1 MKNSFMNKSLSFLLL
16 ITAVTFLASCTNFK
30 EFEGLEVGNYEGE
43 FAVPLFQ
50 SSISFEQLLEDV
62 NEGTEL
68 IVEED
73 GAMRLYYLNDP
84 KIRRT
89 EDIFEIIPIFG
100 AALEDTINN
109 IPLGLPEE
117 VDIQRMIFSD
127 GNIGFSFKSF
137 HEDDLSV
144 VFTLPQVSRNGQTFQ
159 RTFNVDYEGT
169 LPVEKTG
176 VFSLKTWELMPGG
189 TDSLIIRYEAI
200 RSSNGERDTLTEV
213 QMGVV
218 NLEFSYAEG
227 FLGTETYD
235 VDSATID
242 MDFFETWAST
252 DVFFEDPKVIVL
264 VENSFGFPVR
274 SDTRKLF
281 AETYDGQILQ
291 FENEGV
297 TNGIN
302 FEYPGFD
309 EIGETKMTTYVLDK
323 DNSNIRDIVA
333 AGPRFIEYVIDAITN
348 PEEDPSQIG
357 FLTDSSFFQVQV
369 AVDIPIWGSVKNY
382 GAQDTFDISF
392 ESFNNIKEVEFKIV
406 AENEIPLE
414 AELQMF
420 FVDAEGTVL
429 DSMFVDPSIVIPG
442 APVDD
447 KGLVTGEVEEVTF
460 TTFDAARF
468 ERIRAATGIIAETSF
483 STWQMGGPS
492 VRLNAKQTLELRV
505 GMKATYQE

>member
-1 MKNSFMNKSLSFLLL
+1 MNNLPIPFFLLL
-16 ITAVTFLASCTNFK
+16 TAALVLPSCTNFK

-73 GAMRLYYLNDP
+73 GSMRLYYLNDP

-100 AALEDTINN
+100 AVLEDTVSR
-109 IPLGLPEE
+109 IPFELPEG
-117 VDIQRMIFSD
+117 VDIQLMTFNE
-127 GNIGFSFKSF
+127 GNIGFSFQSF
-137 HEDDLSV
+137 HEDDLDVTFS
-144 VFTLPQVSRNGQTFQ
+144 LPQLTRNGQIFERSFT
-159 RTFNVDYEGT
+159 VDYEGT

-176 VFSLKTWELMPGG
+176 VFSLKNWDLMPED
-189 TDSLIIRYEAI
+189 DSLTIRYEAI
-200 RSSNGERDTLTEV
+200 RAGNGQRDTLTQV

-235 VDSATID
+235 VDSAVID
-242 MDFFETWAST
+242 MDFFETWANT

-297 TNGIN
+297 ANGID
-302 FEYPGFD
+302 FDYPTFD

-323 DNSNIRDIVA
+323 DNSNIQDIVA

-357 FLTDSSFFQVQV
+357 FLTDSSFFRVQV
-369 AVDIPIWGSVKNY
+369 AVDIPIWGSVTNY
-382 GAQDTFDISF
+382 GAQDTFDVSF
-392 ESFNNIKEVEFKIV
+392 ESFYNIREIEFKVV

-414 AELQMF
+414 AEMQMY
-420 FVDAEGTVL
+420 FVNAEGAIL
-429 DSMFVDPSIVIPG
+429 DSMFTSPTILIPG

-447 KGLVTGEVEEVTF
+447 KGLVTAQVEEINYI
-460 TTFDAARF
+460 TFDAPRF
-468 ERIRAATGIIAETSF
+468 ERIRNASGIIAHTLF
-483 STWQMGGPS
+483 STYNMGGPS
-492 VRLNAKQTLELRV
+492 VRLNANQSLDLRV
-505 GMKATYQE
+505 GMKAVYQE